1 MKRARHNDDVAN
13 GGGVSEVTIT
23 MNHNINKN
31 GSRPLSDQLFP
42 DNNDD
47 TIAGLRPQMDTT
59 KQLIVNL
66 QELGAEEYI
75 QEIKSYKLSII
86 QLLQEILELQKQ
98 KSLSMK
104 QHKVSIIQASNSIV
118 QNAMDSIG
126 VSVASMR
133 TSSLPELREQRMFAN
148 QNTLPVPDN
157 NKDTLQEPQKR
168 KVPKKMDEEI
178 FNRKM
183 EEKWGPVNDNTSM
196 P

>member
-1 MKRARHNDDVAN
+1 
-13 GGGVSEVTIT
+13 
-23 MNHNINKN
+23 
-31 GSRPLSDQLFP
+31 
-42 DNNDD
+42 
-47 TIAGLRPQMDTT
+47 
-59 KQLIVNL
+59 L

-104 QHKVSIIQASNSIV
+104 QHKVSILQASNSIV

-126 VSVASMR
+126 VSVSSMR
-133 TSSLPELREQRMFAN
+133 TPSIRELREQRMFAD
-148 QNTLPVPDN
+148 QNTLPVPD

-183 EEKWGPVNDNTSM
+183 EEKWGPVNDNTLM